1 MSDGVFR
8 GMHLKKNHFALCSK
22 TNKTRKKSKISLFSL
37 CFLSSF
43 LFSLFSLFSRSVQGN
58 GLISPRRY
66 REKGSIL
73 GQKIENSWFS
83 PKNTGD
89 L

>member
-1 MSDGVFR
+1 MSSDENNNRKHEQAEDKGEGGDKEINYCWYRRYLAV
-8 GMHLKKNHFALCSK
+8 KNFFYTLVQ
-22 TNKTRKKSKISLFSL
+22 T
-37 CFLSSF
+37 
-43 LFSLFSLFSRSVQGN
+43 VQGN

-66 REKGSIL
+66 REKGSIF

>member
-22 TNKTRKKSKISLFSL
+22 TNKTRKKSKISLSSL
-37 CFLSSF
+37 SVSSPLF
-43 LFSLFSLFSRSVQGN
+43 FSLFSLFSLDQS
-58 GLISPRRY
+58 
-66 REKGSIL
+66 REM
-73 GQKIENSWFS
+73 
-83 PKNTGD
+83 D

>member
-1 MSDGVFR
+1 MSKLSKR
-8 GMHLKKNHFALCSK
+8 RRKN
-22 TNKTRKKSKISLFSL
+22 
-37 CFLSSF
+37 LSP
-43 LFSLFSLFSRSVQGN
+43 LRPVQGN

>member
-1 MSDGVFR
+1 MRRGQKMKTSKRKVFSSFP
-8 GMHLKKNHFALCSK
+8 L
-22 TNKTRKKSKISLFSL
+22 
-37 CFLSSF
+37 FLS
-43 LFSLFSLFSRSVQGN
+43 LSLSLAVQGN